1 MPANLR
7 PVAGAGVTAGGF
19 GFTTGAAVDKIFI
32 SVVVGCGHQVCLVV
46 GCGHQVF
53 WPVVCLVVGC
63 GHQVCLVV
71 GCGHQVFLAVDGPAV
86 GAMDDIVC
94 FMVLAPFEG
103 CELPLRTSFMVWR
116 SGYFTADE
124 AQIFLKSSESR
135 DQTMPPPKPFC
146 FTHSAW
152 KVD

>member
-1 MPANLR
+1 MIPKDQMLANLR

-53 WPVVCLVVGC
+53 WPDVCLVVGC

-86 GAMDDIVC
+86 GAMDAIVC
-94 FMVLAPFEG
+94 FMVHVCSKAVLFHPF
-103 CELPLRTSFMVWR
+103 S
-116 SGYFTADE
+116 
-124 AQIFLKSSESR
+124 LKSR
-135 DQTMPPPKPFC
+135 LIVP
-146 FTHSAW
+146 SASYLN
-152 KVD
+152 VF